1 MPAAHLPDRA
11 LIHLTGADAEHF
23 LHNLVTT
30 DIAALPEREA
40 YPGALLTPQGKI
52 LFDFLVW
59 RDGQGFVIET
69 DAAQRDALIKRL
81 TMYRLRAAVDIV
93 AGEAAGTT
101 VLWGTE
107 AEADGVID
115 HRFAV
120 AGVRVLRKPG
130 TASDDGRQ
138 GYDALRVLSGIAE
151 AGPDYALQDAFPHDV
166 LYDHMGGVSFK
177 KGCYVGQEV
186 VSRMQH
192 RGTARRRV
200 VTVTADAALPTPGSE
215 LSAGGKPIGTLG
227 TVTGNRGLAIVR
239 IDRAGE
245 AMASGTPILAGDGA
259 VLLSLPFWSGLSFP
273 TSAAEEG

>member
-130 TASDDGRQ
+130 HGIGRW
-138 GYDALRVLSGIAE
+138 
-151 AGPDYALQDAFPHDV
+151 P
-166 LYDHMGGVSFK
+166 
-177 KGCYVGQEV
+177 
-186 VSRMQH
+186 
-192 RGTARRRV
+192 
-200 VTVTADAALPTPGSE
+200 PG
-215 LSAGGKPIGTLG
+215 L
-227 TVTGNRGLAIVR
+227 
-239 IDRAGE
+239 
-245 AMASGTPILAGDGA
+245 
-259 VLLSLPFWSGLSFP
+259 
-273 TSAAEEG
+273 